1 MHLEDIDAGD
11 SEKSFLIRSE
21 AVEYVS
27 HCLSL
32 FFEERIEGGYQ
43 RLAEEEKA
51 VVQEMNLAA
60 R

>member
-32 FFEERIEGGYQ
+32 LFLRKDLKVVVEDLQ
-43 RLAEEEKA
+43 RRRRLLYKG
-51 VVQEMNLAA
+51 
-60 R
+60 